1 MLADIQCLKLK
12 NAGFPQPE
20 IEVGQT
26 WHSPKGECW
35 IMNYQKSNLETLC
48 DIAVPT
54 MPSLFLDRHFDKSW
68 IYCPTVADMLSLLKP
83 EYFVRR
89 SGGESG
95 GWELWGTGKNPVF
108 YNLSLIHLL
117 YESWILRRDL
127 FEKGPSLLFACPP
140 KPKTAED
147 LQKFLYS
154 LVRFLE
160 SYPYVGSVIDLTI
173 TPLRPR
179 VQPGKE
185 ILLGG
190 KKFRITQTSYLGGRA
205 SKNWCSYKGDH
216 FDIIFALEDV

>member
-1 MLADIQCLKLK
+1 MLTAIQCLKLK
-12 NAGFPQPE
+12 NVGFPQPE

-68 IYCPTVADMLSLLKP
+68 IYCPTVADMLSLLKFGYALTRTA
-83 EYFVRR
+83 EGNWSIIDTNTMTILYLEKTALETLFEAWIDRR
-89 SGGESG
+89 S
-95 GWELWGTGKNPVF
+95 
-108 YNLSLIHLL
+108 
-117 YESWILRRDL
+117 L
-127 FEKGPSLLFACPP
+127 FEKGPPLLFACPP
-140 KPKTAED
+140 KPKTADD
-147 LQKFLYS
+147 LHKFLYG

-160 SYPYVGSVIDLTI
+160 PYPYVGNVIDLTI

-190 KKFRITQTSYLGGRA
+190 KRFRITQTSYLGGRA